1 MMGTDRVFDDRV
13 LLLYKFI
20 DDYRRVP
27 NVEIEAKVGR
37 FTFLNP

>member
-1 MMGTDRVFDDRV
+1 MMGTVPVYDDRV
-13 LLLYKFI
+13 QLLSKFI